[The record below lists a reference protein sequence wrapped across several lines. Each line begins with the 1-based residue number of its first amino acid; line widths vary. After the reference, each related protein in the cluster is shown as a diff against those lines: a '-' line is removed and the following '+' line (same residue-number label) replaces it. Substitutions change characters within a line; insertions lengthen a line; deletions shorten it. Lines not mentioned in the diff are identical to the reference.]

1 MSEVIQQVSSAQDAL
16 IESFDSILFDLENFS
31 STTPQLK
38 TEKDPKILQDVAKE
52 MTECDGLVK

>member
-31 STTPQLK
+31 STTRQLK
-38 TEKDPKILQDVAKE
+38 TNCIVP
-52 MTECDGLVK
+52 